1 MEMGIDASFVFDKGF
16 IAGLVMLNPVADVL
30 AEKGVFGVCTVELVG
45 EGAEETVAV
54 TEGGCGVETE
64 GTELVVE
71 ALRGLC
77 GVTEGEELCA
87 REGEDVVSR
96 KRLTL
101 PLEERV
107 VRALTAAEV
116 RRARCRKRATYAAE
130 CVCAGG
136 APLADGRGPRLCQPL
151 SSHYDPLYYDRSLL
165 PFTMILDHKSSP
177 PPYSPRL
184 PSTPPTLAGLP
195 PHILLHV
202 VYSTFPQS
210 PNIDHGKIER
220 QRKTLLWLVNALRLV
235 NRSFYIACMHVL
247 RSTYLP
253 PYQSLVRPP
262 YSSDPFPSTTAHSRS
277 PTYTQVSSQ
286 PIQSLQRE
294 TTILDRYIALK
305 VREDVFADDSELH
318 LEREDMFKDLFDHA
332 QPKARLEDLV
342 RRYGVREGV
351 VTVPGAIAQ
360 PSPTIREPPPPTSSP
375 PPPPSQSTTSKFMK
389 NLFSRSNQP
398 KLTPFNPPSPPRQI
412 QINPISFS
420 KITISL
426 SPRTIGL
433 IYGSGANKRTLVQL
447 QRAGRNQKLEME
459 AKALVDELREYLIA
473 EA

>member
-1 MEMGIDASFVFDKGF
+1 
-16 IAGLVMLNPVADVL
+16 
-30 AEKGVFGVCTVELVG
+30 
-45 EGAEETVAV
+45 
-54 TEGGCGVETE
+54 
-64 GTELVVE
+64 
-71 ALRGLC
+71 
-77 GVTEGEELCA
+77 
-87 REGEDVVSR
+87 
-96 KRLTL
+96 
-101 PLEERV
+101 
-107 VRALTAAEV
+107 
-116 RRARCRKRATYAAE
+116 
-130 CVCAGG
+130 
-136 APLADGRGPRLCQPL
+136 
-151 SSHYDPLYYDRSLL
+151 
-165 PFTMILDHKSSP
+165 MILDHKSSP

-210 PNIDHGKIER
+210 PDIDHGKIER

-253 PYQSLVRPP
+253 PYQSL
-262 YSSDPFPSTTAHSRS
+262 
-277 PTYTQVSSQ
+277 

-433 IYGSGANKRTLVQL
+433 IYGSGASKRTLVQL

>member
-16 IAGLVMLNPVADVL
+16 IAGLVVLNPVADVL

-54 TEGGCGVETE
+54 AEGGCGVETE
-64 GTELVVE
+64 GAELVVE
-71 ALRGLC
+71 ALGGLC
-77 GVTEGEELCA
+77 GVAEGEELCA
-87 REGEDVVSR
+87 REEEDVVSR

-107 VRALTAAEV
+107 VLALTAAE
-116 RRARCRKRATYAAE
+116 
-130 CVCAGG
+130 
-136 APLADGRGPRLCQPL
+136 
-151 SSHYDPLYYDRSLL
+151 S
-165 PFTMILDHKSSP
+165 TMILDHKSSP

-210 PNIDHGKIER
+210 PDIDHGKIER

-360 PSPTIREPPPPTSSP
+360 PSPTIREPLPPPTSSP
-375 PPPPSQSTTSKFMK
+375 PPQSTTSKFMK

-412 QINPISFS
+412 QIKPISFS

-433 IYGSGANKRTLVQL
+433 IYGSGASKRTLVQL
-447 QRAGRNQKLEME
+447 QRAGRSQKLEME